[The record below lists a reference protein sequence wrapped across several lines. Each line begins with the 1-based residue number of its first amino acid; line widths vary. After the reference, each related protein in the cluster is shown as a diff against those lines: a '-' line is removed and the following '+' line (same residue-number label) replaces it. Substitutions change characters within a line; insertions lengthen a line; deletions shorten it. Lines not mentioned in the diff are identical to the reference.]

1 MGLLEAITIK
11 VGSWTH
17 LQKLDYEQLPFKCR
31 KCHVYGHFTRD
42 CPTNNDPA
50 QGKEDGWN
58 QVKRSKSHPKNQKS
72 GGPNDKGPHQTTA
85 HQIPTKTVLE
95 NKFDP
100 LSSQTEGTQEI
111 ELQKETEMTQET
123 EVHKTAPSGKGT
135 PSSSL
140 KGANTEDPKDKILE
154 EEEEEQESEES

>member
-1 MGLLEAITIK
+1 VGLLEAITIK